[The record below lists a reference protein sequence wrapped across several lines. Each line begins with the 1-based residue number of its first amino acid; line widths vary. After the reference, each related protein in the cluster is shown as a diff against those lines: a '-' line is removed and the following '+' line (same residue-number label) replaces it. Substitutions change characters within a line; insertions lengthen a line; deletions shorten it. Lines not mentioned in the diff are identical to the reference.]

1 MALRK
6 VGKNESYSR
15 KAVVEKG
22 VVSFEH
28 LTLHKGSNVHYLLK
42 TAFDFKD
49 VAQDAI
55 LRLAGETLLIRWR
68 TAFKDAE
75 AVDDGADNQ
84 IVSVKEMLAGRKPR
98 MSKSEKVE
106 NLLDS
111 MSADEAQKMLA
122 SLQAKLKARKEASKG

>member
-15 KAVVEKG
+15 KAVVDKG
-22 VVSFEH
+22 VVFFEH
-28 LTLHKGSNVHYLLK
+28 LTLHKKSNVHYLLK

-49 VAQDAI
+49 VPQDTI

-75 AVDDGADNQ
+75 TVDDNADNQ
-84 IVSVKEMLAGRKPR
+84 TVKVVEWLKGKKPR
-98 MSKSEKVE
+98 MSKAEKVE
-106 NLLDS
+106 NLLES
-111 MSADEAQKMLA
+111 MSADEASKMLA
-122 SLQAKLKARKEASKG
+122 ALQKKLKDRAAAAKG